1 MELITSR
8 LILREFVQ
16 NDWQAVFQYQS
27 DPAYLR
33 YNPYSYRNE
42 QDVRSFVQMFIDW
55 SVEVPRKKYQFAIVL
70 KDEKRLIGNCGIRMQ
85 TARARVADI
94 GYEIDHHYWGYGYAT
109 EAALTLLAFG
119 FNQLHLHRIWAY
131 CIAENIA
138 SARVLEKIGMAYEGR
153 QRQSEHMKNRW
164 WDTLHYAI
172 LEHDWRRQTP
182 KSQSPVQRNSSRFL
196 RRR

>member
-55 SVEVPRKKYQFAIVL
+55 SMEVPRKKYQFAIVL

-85 TARARVADI
+85 TPHAKVADL
-94 GYEIDHHYWGYGYAT
+94 GYEIDRHYWGHGYAP
-109 EAALTLLAFG
+109 EAALALLAFG
-119 FNQLHLHRIWAY
+119 FDQLRLHRIWAY

-172 LEHDWRRQTP
+172 LAHDWRRQTSRAQP
-182 KSQSPVQRNSSRFL
+182 PVQRHSSRFL
-196 RRR
+196 RWR